1 MNNLELVINRFF
13 NIISGLE
20 EDGSVIELYAI
31 RDYLMREY
39 IITGGESVKY
49 LEIMQ
54 IDDIIECNVR
64 EDELADIDLN
74 CSKEEIVEA
83 QNLVLYI
90 YDCISEFNYLDYEDD
105 SMNKVFNLVLSYGEL
120 RASDSYI
127 YYSIIKLLEN
137 ITGENYINICI

>member
-1 MNNLELVINRFF
+1 MNNLELVINKFF

-39 IITGGESVKY
+39 ILTGGESVKY

-127 YYSIIKLLEN
+127 YYSIIKLLES

>member
-13 NIISGLE
+13 DIISGLE

-39 IITGGESVKY
+39 IITGGESIKY

-74 CSKEEIVEA
+74 CSKEEIEEA

-137 ITGENYINICI
+137 ITGENYIEICI

>member
-1 MNNLELVINRFF
+1 MNNIELVINRFF
-13 NIISGLE
+13 DIISGLE

-39 IITGGESVKY
+39 ILTGGESVKY

-74 CSKEEIVEA
+74 CSKEEIEEA

-127 YYSIIKLLEN
+127 YYSIVKLLEN
-137 ITGENYINICI
+137 ITGENYVYINI